1 MIQVNSS
8 LCLHFIN
15 ERNMSVTSTGQASRN
30 QVWGGHRKR
39 GAEKKGKCKVNEWGR
54 KKGAGRKWNEDAK

>member
-15 ERNMSVTSTGQASRN
+15 EKNVSVTSTGQPLRN
-30 QVWGGHRKR
+30 QVWGGHRK
-39 GAEKKGKCKVNEWGR
+39 KKKRKVQSE
-54 KKGAGRKWNEDAK
+54 